1 MTGCLVFLCADTLWN
16 ETLLDINAVY
26 LRCTKG
32 FANQRILWFTITL
45 PDVPGRKGRVG
56 S

>member
-1 MTGCLVFLCADTLWN
+1 MTGCLMVLCADIIWN
-16 ETLLDINAVY
+16 ETLYINAVY

-45 PDVPGRKGRVG
+45 PDVLGRKGR
-56 S
+56 